1 MSDGVVK
8 GLPLKEFDEKEL
20 SEFNG
25 RDGKPVYVAHEGRVF
40 DVSESRMWKGGL
52 HMKRHHAG
60 RDLSGDIHAAPH
72 GPEVFERYPQAGILR
87 QESPGRPMPAFL
99 SGILR
104 RFPLLRRHP
113 HPMMVHFPIVFMFA
127 VFLFDGL
134 FLLTGV
140 GAFETT
146 AMHCLAAGVLSAPA
160 AIATGYYTWWL
171 NYLSRPMRPVTI
183 KKNLSSILIF
193 ISVAAIAWRIWDPQV
208 LSTAGPGRILYTC
221 LTFVLFVLTVVIAY
235 FGGQLTFPHE
245 D

>member
-1 MSDGVVK
+1 M
-8 GLPLKEFDEKEL
+8 KEFDRKAL

-25 RDGKPVYVAHEGRVF
+25 QDGRPVYLAHDGRVF
-40 DVSESRMWKGGL
+40 DVSESKMWKSGL

-72 GPEVFERYPQAGILR
+72 GPEVFERYPQVGTLKK
-87 QESPGRPMPAFL
+87 ESLERPMPSFL
-99 SGILR
+99 SKLLH
-104 RFPLLRRHP
+104 RFPILRRHP

-134 FLLTGV
+134 FLLTGAEV
-140 GAFETT
+140 FEAT
-146 AMHCLAAGVLSAPA
+146 ALHCLAAGVLFCPV

-171 NYLSRPMRPVTI
+171 NYRSKPMRPVTI
-183 KKNLSSILIF
+183 KKNLSWVLLFASI
-193 ISVAAIAWRIWDPQV
+193 AAIAWRIWDPQI
-208 LSTAGPGRILYTC
+208 LSAAGPGRIPYAF
-221 LTFVLFVLTVVIAY
+221 LTFALFALTVVIAY

>member
-1 MSDGVVK
+1 MSDGVRK
-8 GLPLKEFDEKEL
+8 DLKAFDEREL

-25 RDGKPVYVAHEGRVF
+25 RDGKPVYLAHGGRVF
-40 DVSESRMWKGGL
+40 DVSESKMWKGGL

-72 GPEVFERYPQAGILR
+72 GPEVFERYPQVGILK

-99 SGILR
+99 SGLLH

-134 FLLTGV
+134 FLLTGAE
-140 GAFETT
+140 AFETT
-146 AMHCLAAGVLSAPA
+146 AMHCLAAGVLSAPV

-171 NYLSRPMRPVTI
+171 NYLSKPMRPVTI
-183 KKNLSSILIF
+183 KISLSWILLFSSIT
-193 ISVAAIAWRIWDPQV
+193 AIAWRIWEPQV
-208 LSTAGPGRILYTC
+208 LSAAGPGRVLYA
-221 LTFVLFVLTVVIAY
+221 LLISALFVITVVIAY
-235 FGGQLTFPHE
+235 FGGQLAFPHE

>member
-1 MSDGVVK
+1 V
-8 GLPLKEFDEKEL
+8 KEFDRKAL

-25 RDGKPVYVAHEGRVF
+25 RDGRPVYVAHDGRVF
-40 DVSESRMWKGGL
+40 DVSGSKMWKGGL
-52 HMKRHHAG
+52 HMKRHRAG

-87 QESPGRPMPAFL
+87 QESPERPMPAFV
-99 SGILR
+99 SGLLR

-134 FLLTGV
+134 FLLIGV
-140 GAFETT
+140 EAFETT
-146 AMHCLAAGVLSAPA
+146 AMHCLTAGILFVPVAM
-160 AIATGYYTWWL
+160 ATGYYTWWL

-183 KKNLSSILIF
+183 KKNLSWILLFTSIVVL
-193 ISVAAIAWRIWDPQV
+193 AWRICDPQV
-208 LSTAGPGRILYTC
+208 LSAAGPGRVLYLF
-221 LTFVLFVLTVVIAY
+221 LTFALFVITIVIAY
-235 FGGQLTFPHE
+235 FGGQLTFPLE

>member
-1 MSDGVVK
+1 ME
-8 GLPLKEFDEKEL
+8 EFDLEKL
-20 SEFNG
+20 SKF
-25 RDGKPVYVAHEGRVF
+25 DGKGTNPTYIECQDRVI
-40 DVSESRMWKGGL
+40 DVSNSPLWKGGL

-72 GPEVFERYPQAGILR
+72 GPEVFERYPQVGILK

-99 SGILR
+99 SGLLH

-134 FLLTGV
+134 FLLTGAE
-140 GAFETT
+140 AFETT
-146 AMHCLAAGVLSAPA
+146 AMHCLAAGILSAPV

-171 NYLSRPMRPVTI
+171 NYLSKPMRPVTI
-183 KKNLSSILIF
+183 KKSLSWILLFSSI
-193 ISVAAIAWRIWDPQV
+193 AAIAWRIWEPQV
-208 LSTAGPGRILYTC
+208 LSAAGPGRVLYA
-221 LTFVLFVLTVVIAY
+221 LLISALFVITVVIAY
-235 FGGQLTFPHE
+235 FGGQLAFPHE